1 MKRLALLVP
10 YLFATAC
17 ALGPTYHR
25 PKVGSST
32 TTYQPASAGEDS
44 SRATFDSLAASRDSM
59 IHLPGDTMKAP
70 PAGEAAGG
78 RTADFP
84 NLNYKL
90 SDSAANISWFDLFQ
104 DTVLTQLVTTA
115 VNENRDV
122 RVAVATINEYRALLG
137 QSTASFF
144 PQIDANAQAGKAKP
158 AFGAGIT
165 IPSSS
170 VALVQGTL
178 NWELDFWGRL
188 RQTREGARNDLLAQ
202 EDSRR
207 AVVLDLV
214 STVAAAYLRLREL
227 DVDLEISRNT
237 LRSNQQTLD
246 LARQRFNRGVISELD
261 VRQFEANVADP
272 AAQVANYQRQV
283 QQQEDTVAF
292 LLGHYPGPI
301 PRGRPL
307 NEVMAQV
314 DVPVGVPSTL
324 LDRRPDV
331 REAEHN
337 LVAATA
343 RVGAALDDRLP
354 KFTISGNW
362 GLEAFD
368 TTHTTFK
375 FPGPGKFD
383 AAGNQTYQIFL
394 GVSVPIFHG
403 GALKSAQDAAQ
414 ARREQARY
422 LYERTVL
429 DATREVD
436 GALVEVRT
444 DREQVIAQQTQ
455 VNALRR
461 ALQLANDRYA
471 AGVSSYLDVLNAERS
486 LFTAEVS
493 LTAAERQGLVG
504 VIALYRALGGGWP
517 VKGYHLEGAGK

>member
-1 MKRLALLVP
+1 MKRLVLLVP

-25 PKVGSST
+25 PKVDSPT
-32 TTYQPASAGEDS
+32 AYQPPSAVEDS
-44 SRATFDSLAASRDSM
+44 TKATYDSLAASRDSM
-59 IHLPGDTMKAP
+59 IHLPGDTMKLP
-70 PAGEAAGG
+70 PAGEASG
-78 RTADFP
+78 RRTNESPAP
-84 NLNYKL
+84 NYKL
-90 SDSAANISWFDLFQ
+90 SDSAANIAWFDLFQ
-104 DTVLTQLVTTA
+104 DTILTQLVTTA

-122 RVAVATINEYRALLG
+122 RVAVATINEYKALLG
-137 QSTASFF
+137 QATGPLF
-144 PQIDANAQAGKAKP
+144 PQIDANGQLGRAKP
-158 AFGAGIT
+158 AFGAGIK
-165 IPSSS
+165 IPASN
-170 VALVQGTL
+170 VALAQATV

-202 EDSRR
+202 EDSRK

-214 STVAAAYLRLREL
+214 STVTAAYLRLREL
-227 DVDLEISRNT
+227 DLDLEISKNT

-261 VRQFEANVADP
+261 VRQFQANVADP
-272 AAQVANYQRQV
+272 AAQVANYTRQV
-283 QQQEDTVAF
+283 RQQEDTLAF
-292 LLGHYPGPI
+292 LLGRYPGPI

-307 NEVMAQV
+307 NEVLAQV
-314 DVPVGVPSTL
+314 DIPVGVPSTL
-324 LDRRPDV
+324 LDHRPDV
-331 REAEHN
+331 RQAEHA

-362 GLEAFD
+362 GAEMFD
-368 TTHTTFK
+368 TTHTLVRYH
-375 FPGPGKFD
+375 GQFD
-383 AAGNQTYQIFL
+383 AISNQTYQIFF

-414 ARREQARY
+414 ARREQTRY

-486 LFTAEVS
+486 LFTAELS

-504 VIALYRALGGGWP
+504 VITLYRALGGGWP
-517 VKGYHLEGAGK
+517 VAGYKVEGGK

>member
-25 PKVGSST
+25 PKVDSPT
-32 TTYQPASAGEDS
+32 AYQQPSAAEDS
-44 SRATFDSLAASRDSM
+44 SKATYDSLALSRDSM
-59 IHLPGDTMKAP
+59 INLPGDTMKAP
-70 PAGEAAGG
+70 PAGEAAGK
-78 RTADFP
+78 RTANYP
-84 NLNYKL
+84 SLNYKL
-90 SDSAANISWFDLFQ
+90 SDTAANISWFDLFQ
-104 DTVLTQLVTTA
+104 DTVLTQLVVTA

-122 RVAVATINEYRALLG
+122 RVAVATIQQYRAALG
-137 QSTASFF
+137 QATGPLF
-144 PQIDANAQAGKAKP
+144 PQIDVTAQDGKSKI
-158 AFGAGIT
+158 AFGKQFTIT
-165 IPSSS
+165 PAYELQ
-170 VALVQGTL
+170 ALATVS
-178 NWELDFWGRL
+178 WELDFWGRL

-207 AVVLDLV
+207 SVVIDLV
-214 STVAAAYLRLREL
+214 STVAAAYLHLREL
-227 DVDLEISRNT
+227 DLDLEIARNT

-261 VRQFEANVADP
+261 VRQFQANVADP
-272 AAQVANYQRQV
+272 AAQVASYERQV
-283 QQQEDTVAF
+283 RQQEDTLAF
-292 LLGHYPGPI
+292 LLGHYPGAI

-307 NEVMAQV
+307 NEVLAQV
-314 DVPVGVPSTL
+314 EVPVAVPSTL
-324 LDRRPDV
+324 LEHRPDV

-337 LVAATA
+337 LVAATR

-354 KFTISGNW
+354 KFTITGNY
-362 GLEAFD
+362 GYENFD
-368 TTHTTFK
+368 TQV
-375 FPGPGKFD
+375 FPRGDFFD
-383 AAGNQTYQIFL
+383 YKGNNTYQLFF

-403 GALKSAQDAAQ
+403 GSLAAAQDAAQ
-414 ARREQARY
+414 AKREQARY

-436 GALVEVRT
+436 GALAEVRS

-486 LFTAEVS
+486 LFTAELS
-493 LTAAERQGLVG
+493 LTAAERAGLVG
-504 VIALYRALGGGWP
+504 VISLYRALGGGWP
-517 VKGYHLEGAGK
+517 IAGYKLEGAGK

>member
-25 PKVGSST
+25 PKVDSPT
-32 TTYQPASAGEDS
+32 AYQGPGALEDS
-44 SRATFDSLAASRDSM
+44 MRATYDSLASSRDSM
-59 IHLPGDTMKAP
+59 IHLPGDTMKGP
-70 PAGEAAGG
+70 PAGEAAGA
-78 RTADFP
+78 RTANYP
-84 NLNYKL
+84 ALNYKL

-122 RVAVATINEYRALLG
+122 RVAVATISEYRALLG
-137 QSTASFF
+137 QATGPLF
-144 PQIDANAQAGKAKP
+144 PQIDLAGQSGRIKQSFGPTFHIPAENVLQATANV
-158 AFGAGIT
+158 
-165 IPSSS
+165 S
-170 VALVQGTL
+170 
-178 NWELDFWGRL
+178 WELDFWGRV
-188 RQTREGARNDLLAQ
+188 RQTRDAARNDLLAQ

-207 AVVLDLV
+207 AVVIELV

-227 DVDLEISRNT
+227 DLDLEISRNT
-237 LRSNQQTLD
+237 LRSNQNTLD

-261 VRQFEANVADP
+261 VRQFQANVADP
-272 AAQVANYQRQV
+272 AAQVANYERQV
-283 QQQEDTVAF
+283 RQQEDTLAF

-307 NEVMAQV
+307 NEVLAQI
-314 DVPVGVPSTL
+314 DIPTGVPSTL
-324 LDRRPDV
+324 LERRPDI
-331 REAEHN
+331 RLAEHN
-337 LVAATA
+337 LVAATR

-354 KFTISGNW
+354 KFTITGNW
-362 GLEAFD
+362 GAENFD
-368 TTHTTFK
+368 TVRFI
-375 FPGPGKFD
+375 PRGQFD
-383 AAGNQTYQIFL
+383 VINNQIYQIFL
-394 GVSVPIFHG
+394 GVSIPIFHG
-403 GALKSAQDAAQ
+403 GALKGEQDAAQ
-414 ARREQARY
+414 ARREQTRY

-436 GALVEVRT
+436 VALIEVRT
-444 DREQVIAQQTQ
+444 DREQVVAQQTQ

-486 LFTAEVS
+486 LFTAELS

-504 VIALYRALGGGWP
+504 IITLYQALGGAWP
-517 VKGYHLEGAGK
+517 VAGYKLEAGK

>member
-1 MKRLALLVP
+1 MKRLWLVVP

-25 PKVGSST
+25 PKGASPT
-32 TTYQPASAGEDS
+32 AYQPPAGVEDS
-44 SRATFDSLAASRDSM
+44 TKATYDSLAASRDSM
-59 IHLPGDTMKAP
+59 IHLPGDTMRGP
-70 PAGEAAGG
+70 PAGEAAGQN
-78 RTADFP
+78 TAKFP
-84 NLNYKL
+84 ALSYKL

-104 DTVLTQLVTTA
+104 DSVLTQLVTTA

-122 RVAVATINEYRALLG
+122 RVAVATINEYRAALHQATGPL
-137 QSTASFF
+137 F
-144 PQIDANAQAGKAKP
+144 PQLDLNGSTGRAKS
-158 AFGAGIT
+158 AFGPGFVIK
-165 IPSSS
+165 PYN
-170 VALVQGTL
+170 TL
-178 NWELDFWGRL
+178 QATANLSWELDFWGRL

-207 AVVLDLV
+207 SVVIDLV
-214 STVAAAYLRLREL
+214 ATVAVAYLHLREL
-227 DVDLEISRNT
+227 DLDLEIARNT

-272 AAQVANYQRQV
+272 AAQVANYERQV
-283 QQQEDTVAF
+283 RQQEDTVAF

-301 PRGRPL
+301 PRGRAL
-307 NEVMAQV
+307 NEVLSQV
-314 DVPVGVPSTL
+314 DIPIGVPSQL
-324 LDRRPDV
+324 LERRPDV

-343 RVGAALDDRLP
+343 RVGAALDERLP
-354 KFTISGNW
+354 KFTITGDYGYN
-362 GLEAFD
+362 GFD
-368 TTHTTFK
+368 NK
-375 FPGPGKFD
+375 RWFPRGDFW
-383 AAGNQTYQIFL
+383 NYNNNNVYQIFL
-394 GVSVPIFHG
+394 GVSIPIFHG
-403 GALKSAQDAAQ
+403 GSLAAAQDAAQ
-414 ARREQARY
+414 ARREESRY
-422 LYERTVL
+422 LYEKTVL
-429 DATREVD
+429 DASREVD

-486 LFTAEVS
+486 LFTAELS

-504 VIALYRALGGGWP
+504 VITLYRALGGGWP
-517 VKGYHLEGAGK
+517 VAGYKLEGNGK